1 MEILLNMEKKG
12 YNLTNILLVDDN
24 KNDIELV
31 MHHLKSSFEDVLFTV
46 ANNKSEFIERLSW
59 VIPDLIVSDFDL
71 RDCDG
76 LELLMH
82 TRTITDVP
90 FIFVSGT
97 LNDSDKLS
105 RSILAGAN
113 GYVMK
118 SNLVVLPEVIQSIM
132 DKELE
137 NRELNLS
144 KKAEITKVKIRINR
158 SIASFANDEKF
169 KSTIEDLQA
178 IKNSLDVIFD

>member
-1 MEILLNMEKKG
+1 MEKKG

-71 RDCDG
+71 
-76 LELLMH
+76 
-82 TRTITDVP
+82 
-90 FIFVSGT
+90 
-97 LNDSDKLS
+97 
-105 RSILAGAN
+105 
-113 GYVMK
+113 
-118 SNLVVLPEVIQSIM
+118 
-132 DKELE
+132 E

>member
-71 RDCDG
+71 
-76 LELLMH
+76 
-82 TRTITDVP
+82 
-90 FIFVSGT
+90 
-97 LNDSDKLS
+97 
-105 RSILAGAN
+105 
-113 GYVMK
+113 
-118 SNLVVLPEVIQSIM
+118 
-132 DKELE
+132 E